1 MPATLNTDMPLRLI
15 GIQIFEETK
24 QHIRKT
30 LSEGWYSFV
39 KTTENIGCDK
49 RKRPVID
56 KVVCPQGFYDIE
68 EGLPRITITAIAG
81 KNGSGKS
88 SLLDILY
95 RILNNFAS
103 AIFSENPG
111 EKCNEVL
118 LTKGLYA
125 RLYFEQDG
133 VSRYIDVADERVS
146 YVEYGEGFEEEQKVY
161 ALTDKERN
169 ELLNRFFYTISVNYS
184 IYAFN
189 PVDYE
194 APLGETDDKDTY
206 GGEWLDYLFHKND
219 GYYVPMVL
227 TPFRN
232 RGEMNMGNE
241 SVLAEQRISVL
252 SLLYHS
258 QKKEFLEDYVP
269 YKLCYEFNKD
279 YKNQKMVSFRG
290 KLPEELKPC
299 IDIVIEHFVQAW
311 LKYFDEKDI
320 ELEQEREE
328 IELFYFAYKSVKICL
343 TYPDY
348 RELFGLDELLA
359 LAKTYAEHYGDEG
372 KRYTI
377 KKTDGHGKEQ
387 KVVGAKDCTDWMN
400 AHTDNVKRVVEAI
413 LKDDGSHIT
422 SKIFQTLNYVKG
434 ERYKTGTTILAEELT
449 DKRMETFEEVMGL
462 LPPPFYKSELCYRK
476 AKDKSGQHKEITLKS
491 FSSGEKQLLYALSY
505 ICYHIKNIASNK
517 KNGKRVVGYHHVN
530 LIFDEAELY
539 YHPEFQRQFVK
550 RLLERLAMCHIN
562 RTNIRS
568 VNIMIVTHSPFILSD
583 IPETNVLYLGTEDGH
598 VPGKTFGANI
608 YDLLKE
614 SFFLT
619 LDIGEV
625 AQTKIDLLTEIYQ
638 AEPSEKMEKRFRE
651 KYSEIEYIIAHMGED
666 YLRKS
671 YEYMFVEL
679 QRRYTPERMK
689 DSVRAQLER
698 LDAERRRLQQMLEE

>member
-1 MPATLNTDMPLRLI
+1 MPATLNTDLPLRLI

-30 LSEGWYSFV
+30 LSAGWYPFV
-39 KTTENIGCDK
+39 KTTEDIGRDK

-56 KVVCPQGFYDIE
+56 KEVCPQGFYDIE

-103 AIFSENPG
+103 AMFSEIPG
-111 EKCNEVL
+111 EKREEML
-118 LTKGLYA
+118 LTRGLYA

-146 YVEYGEGFEEEQKVY
+146 YVEYGEGFEEEQKLY

-189 PVDYE
+189 PPDYD
-194 APLGETDDKDTY
+194 APLGEVEDRDTY

-219 GYYVPMVL
+219 GYYIPMVL

-232 RGEMNMGNE
+232 KGEMNVGNE
-241 SVLAEQRISVL
+241 NVLAEQRISVL

-258 QKKEFLEDYVP
+258 QKKEFLEVYVP
-269 YKLCYEFNKD
+269 CRLCYEFNKG
-279 YKNQKMVSFRG
+279 YKSQKMESFRR
-290 KLPEELKPC
+290 KLRDELKPC
-299 IDIVIEHFVQAW
+299 IDIIIEHFVQAW
-311 LKYFDEKDI
+311 QKYFDEEEI
-320 ELEQEREE
+320 ELDLEREE
-328 IELFYFAYKSVKICL
+328 VELFYFAYKSVKICL
-343 TYPDY
+343 TYPEY
-348 RELFGLDELLA
+348 MELFGLDELLG
-359 LAKTYAEHYGDEG
+359 LAKTYAEHYGEQGEG
-372 KRYTI
+372 YVIR
-377 KKTDGHGKEQ
+377 KTDRYGREQ
-387 KVVGAKDCTDWMN
+387 KMVGAKDCTAWMN
-400 AHTDNVKRVVEAI
+400 AHTDNVKKVVAAI

-422 SKIFQTLNYVKG
+422 SKIFQTLNYIKG
-434 ERYKTGTTILAEELT
+434 ERYKTGMSILASELT
-449 DKRMETFEEVMGL
+449 EKRMETYEETMGL
-462 LPPPFYKSELCYRK
+462 MPPPFFKAELHYRK
-476 AKDKSGQHKEITLKS
+476 TKDKSDQPKEITLKS

-568 VNIMIVTHSPFILSD
+568 VNILIVTHSPFILSD
-583 IPETNVLYLGTEDGH
+583 IPETNVLYLGAEEGH

-625 AQTKIDLLTEIYQ
+625 AQTKIDQLAEIYH
-638 AEPSEKMEKRFRE
+638 AEKSPKVEKLFLE
-651 KYSEIEYIIAHMGED
+651 KYSEMEYIIAHMGED

-689 DSVRAQLER
+689 ESVIAQLER
-698 LDAERRRLQQMLEE
+698 LDAERRRLQQLLEE